1 MKIITKGEIPKKPLP
16 LWVGKIM
23 TCPHCSTVVELEEND
38 DVMVSSSRYIS
49 NSNLEI
55 SITCPVC
62 MLYNT
67 HVFKNE
73 LKIKK
78 PF

>member
-16 LWVGKIM
+16 LWVGKLM

-38 DVMVSSSRYIS
+38 DVVVTSTRSIFDSHIE
-49 NSNLEI
+49 L

-62 MLYNT
+62 NFYNT
-67 HVFKNE
+67 HLFKNE

-78 PF
+78 PI